1 MSNIIDLNLAA
12 AAQPRNISFAE
23 AERRFIDLAASI
35 GIDTRDIHSFGPTDD
50 IVRVATTQD
59 KRGKRSGWYSIHEE
73 AGLLY
78 GIIGNWQTGEQAK
91 FYGRDERQIDL
102 DLLRTMRIKQEVRE
116 REAAELKRR
125 NAAEAADIIRH
136 LPACPDDHPYLVR
149 KRVKAHGALLIG
161 SDLLLP
167 MFDAAGNVVS
177 TQTIAPD
184 GDKTF
189 RAGCT
194 SKGMFAIGGPTP
206 AVVVC
211 EGFATGASIHE
222 ATGLRVYIVFNA
234 GNLPAM
240 IEDIAR
246 IEAINGSQI
255 VIAAD
260 HDRLNP
266 RTNERAGIKYAELA
280 AEKIGGAPIVM
291 PTEEGADW
299 NDIAIRRP
307 EELRRAFAEI
317 RPLFQSWE
325 VIDFTALP
333 RRQWV
338 YGHTYIRQFCSL
350 TVAPGGLGKSTL
362 VLTEAIAMA
371 TGRNL
376 LGVAPGEPKRVIYF
390 NAEDPLVELQLRV
403 AAICLRF
410 GIDQRELV
418 GRLFLQSGRENE
430 IILAT
435 GDPGELIEAAF
446 GRIEGFLKF
455 HGVDVVILDPL
466 ANMHESEED
475 NRTYRKLGKRL
486 SRMADAHNCAV
497 HIVHHTKKLGGQAAT
512 VEDSRGGSALIGA
525 VRVARAINPME
536 PDEAARFGLKTHIDH
551 FRIEAAGKN
560 NLARPADKAEWY
572 ERMGVAVPNGDY
584 VAIVERWTPPD
595 PFDGITHEHAKRVQV
610 QLMKDERGTWRENAQ
625 SKEWVGHLIG
635 RICDID
641 PEDRAGKARIK
652 GIIKQWVTTGV
663 LAVDHIQDK
672 GKGREVPIIVV
683 GRELM

>member
-1 MSNIIDLNLAA
+1 MAEIFDFNLAA
-12 AAQPRNISFAE
+12 TSAPRQISHAE
-23 AERRFIDLAASI
+23 AERRFMDLAASV
-35 GIDTRDIHSFGPTDD
+35 GIDTRDIQSFGPTDD

-59 KRGKRSGWYSIHEE
+59 KRGKRSGWYSLHEE
-73 AGLLY
+73 AGLTY
-78 GIIGNWQTGEQAK
+78 GIVGNWQTGEQVK
-91 FYGRDERQIDL
+91 FYGRDVSQIDD
-102 DLLRTMRIKQEVRE
+102 DLLRTMRIKQEARE
-116 REAAELKRR
+116 REAAEMKRR
-125 NAAEAADIIRH
+125 NAAEAAEMIRH
-136 LPACPDDHPYLVR
+136 LQPCPEDHPYLVR

-167 MFDAAGNVVS
+167 MYDAAGNVVS
-177 TQTIAPD
+177 TQTIAAD

-194 SKGMFAIGGPTP
+194 SKGMFGIGGPTP
-206 AVVVC
+206 TVVVC

-222 ATGLRVYIVFNA
+222 ATGMRVYVVFSA
-234 GNLPAM
+234 GNLPAL
-240 IEDIAR
+240 INDIAA
-246 IEAINGSQI
+246 IEAVNGAQV

-260 HDRLNP
+260 NDLSGTGQR
-266 RTNERAGIKYAELA
+266 EAEKA
-280 AEKIGGAPIVM
+280 AEKIGGAQVLM
-291 PTEEGADW
+291 PAEVGADW

-307 EELRRAFAEI
+307 EELKKAFAEI

-325 VIDFTALP
+325 VIDFAALP

-338 YGHTYIRQFCSL
+338 YGTTYIRQFCSI

-376 LGVAPGEPKRVIYF
+376 LGVEVKEKLRVIYF
-390 NAEDPLVELQLRV
+390 NAEDPLIELQLRV

-410 GIDQRELV
+410 GINQLELV
-418 GRLFLQSGRENE
+418 GRLFLQSGRDNE

-435 GDPGELIEAAF
+435 GDPGEIIEAAF
-446 GRIEGFLKF
+446 NKIEGFVKF

-486 SRMADAHNCAV
+486 SRMADAYHLAC
-497 HIVHHTKKLGGQAAT
+497 HLVHHTKKLNGMSAT

-536 PDEAARFGLKTHIDH
+536 PDEAARFGLATHIDH

-560 NLARPADKAEWY
+560 NLARPADKAEWFVR
-572 ERMGVAVPNGDY
+572 EGVALPNGDFCA
-584 VAIVERWTPPD
+584 VVTQWTPPD
-595 PFDGITHEHAKRVQV
+595 PFEGIGLEHAKRVQV
-610 QLMKDERGTWRENAQ
+610 RLMDAEPGDWRESPQANN
-625 SKEWVGHLIG
+625 WIGILVGEV
-635 RICDID
+635 CEID
-641 PEDRAGKARIK
+641 PTDKAGKARLK
-652 GIIKQWVTTGV
+652 GIVRQWITNGI
-663 LAVDHIQDK
+663 LAVDHITDK
-672 GKGREVPIIVV
+672 RNGRQVPIIIK
-683 GRELM
+683 GETA

>member
-1 MSNIIDLNLAA
+1 MGQIIDLNLAVPA
-12 AAQPRNISFAE
+12 APRNLSFAE
-23 AERRFIDLAASI
+23 AERRFMDLAASV
-35 GIDTRDIHSFGPTDD
+35 GIDTRDIQSFGPTDD

-59 KRGKRSGWYSIHEE
+59 KRGKRSGWYSLHEE
-73 AGLLY
+73 AGLTY
-78 GIIGNWQTGEQAK
+78 GIVGNWQTGEQVK
-91 FYGRDERQIDL
+91 FYGRDVSQIDD
-102 DLLRTMRIKQEVRE
+102 DLLRTMRIKQEARE
-116 REAAELKRR
+116 REAAEMKRR
-125 NAAEAADIIRH
+125 NAAEAADMIRH
-136 LPACPDDHPYLVR
+136 LQPCPDDHPYLVR

-167 MFDAAGNVVS
+167 MYDAAGNVVS
-177 TQTIAPD
+177 TQSIAAD

-194 SKGMFAIGGPTP
+194 SKGMFGIGGPTP
-206 AVVVC
+206 TVVVC

-222 ATGLRVYIVFNA
+222 ATGLRVYVVFSA
-234 GNLPAM
+234 GNLPAL
-240 IEDIAR
+240 INDIAA
-246 IEAINGSQI
+246 IEAVNGAQI

-260 HDRLNP
+260 NDLSGTGQR
-266 RTNERAGIKYAELA
+266 EAEKA
-280 AEKIGGAPIVM
+280 AEKIGGAQVLM
-291 PTEEGADW
+291 PAEVGADW

-307 EELRRAFAEI
+307 EELKKAFAEI

-325 VIDFTALP
+325 VIDFAALP

-338 YGHTYIRQFCSL
+338 YGTTYIRQFCSI

-376 LGVAPGEPKRVIYF
+376 LGVEVKEKLRVIYF
-390 NAEDPLVELQLRV
+390 NAEDPLIELQLRV

-418 GRLFLQSGRENE
+418 GKLFLQSGRDNE

-435 GDPGELIEAAF
+435 GDPGEIIEAAF
-446 GRIEGFLKF
+446 NKIEGFVKF

-486 SRMADAHNCAV
+486 SRMADAYNLAC
-497 HIVHHTKKLGGQAAT
+497 HIVHHTKKLNGMAAT

-536 PDEAARFGLKTHIDH
+536 PDEAARFGLATHIDH

-560 NLARPADKAEWY
+560 NLARPADKAEWFVR
-572 ERMGVAVPNGDY
+572 EGVPLPNGDFCA
-584 VAIVERWTPPD
+584 VVLRWTPPD
-595 PFDGITHEHAKRVQV
+595 PFEGIGIEHAKRVQV
-610 QLMKDERGTWRENAQ
+610 KLMDAEPGDWRESPQANN
-625 SKEWVGHLIG
+625 WIGILVGEV
-635 RICDID
+635 CEID
-641 PEDRAGKARIK
+641 PTDKAGKARLK
-652 GIIKQWVTTGV
+652 GIVRQWITNGI
-663 LAVDHIQDK
+663 LAVDHITDK
-672 GKGREVPIIVV
+672 RNGRQVPIIIK
-683 GRELM
+683 GESA

>member
-1 MSNIIDLNLAA
+1 LAEIFDFNLAA
-12 AAQPRNISFAE
+12 TSAPRQISHAE
-23 AERRFIDLAASI
+23 AERRFMDLAASV
-35 GIDTRDIHSFGPTDD
+35 GIDTRDIQSFGPTDD

-59 KRGKRSGWYSIHEE
+59 KRGKRSGWYSLHEE
-73 AGLLY
+73 AGLTY
-78 GIIGNWQTGEQAK
+78 GIVGNWQTGEQVK
-91 FYGRDERQIDL
+91 FYGRDVSQIDD
-102 DLLRTMRIKQEVRE
+102 DLLRTMRIKQEARE
-116 REAAELKRR
+116 REAAEMKRR
-125 NAAEAADIIRH
+125 NAAEAAEMIRH
-136 LPACPDDHPYLVR
+136 LQPCPEDHPYLVR

-167 MFDAAGNVVS
+167 MYDAAGNVVS
-177 TQTIAPD
+177 TQTIAAD

-194 SKGMFAIGGPTP
+194 SKGMFGIGGPTP
-206 AVVVC
+206 TVVVC

-222 ATGLRVYIVFNA
+222 ATGMRVYVVFSA
-234 GNLPAM
+234 GNLPAL
-240 IEDIAR
+240 INDIAA
-246 IEAINGSQI
+246 IEAVNGAQV

-260 HDRLNP
+260 NDLSGTGQR
-266 RTNERAGIKYAELA
+266 EAEKA
-280 AEKIGGAPIVM
+280 AEKIGGAQVLM
-291 PTEEGADW
+291 PAEVGADW

-307 EELRRAFAEI
+307 EELKKAFAEI

-325 VIDFTALP
+325 VIDFAALP

-338 YGHTYIRQFCSL
+338 YGTTYIRQFCSI

-376 LGVAPGEPKRVIYF
+376 LGVEVKEKLRVIYF
-390 NAEDPLVELQLRV
+390 NAEDPLIELQLRV

-410 GIDQRELV
+410 GINQLELV
-418 GRLFLQSGRENE
+418 GRLFLQSGRDNE

-435 GDPGELIEAAF
+435 GDPGEIIEAAF
-446 GRIEGFLKF
+446 NKIEGFVKF

-486 SRMADAHNCAV
+486 SRMADAYHLAC
-497 HIVHHTKKLGGQAAT
+497 HLVHHTKKLNGMSAT

-536 PDEAARFGLKTHIDH
+536 PDEAARFGLATHIDH

-560 NLARPADKAEWY
+560 NLARPADKAEWFVR
-572 ERMGVAVPNGDY
+572 EGVALPNGDFCA
-584 VAIVERWTPPD
+584 VVTQWTPPD
-595 PFDGITHEHAKRVQV
+595 PFEGIGLEHAKRVQV
-610 QLMKDERGTWRENAQ
+610 RLMDAEPGDWRESPQANN
-625 SKEWVGHLIG
+625 WIGILVGEV
-635 RICDID
+635 CEID
-641 PEDRAGKARIK
+641 PTDKAGKARLK
-652 GIIKQWVTTGV
+652 GIVRQWITNGI
-663 LAVDHIQDK
+663 LAVDHITDK
-672 GKGREVPIIVV
+672 RNGRQVPIIIK
-683 GRELM
+683 GETA

>member
-1 MSNIIDLNLAA
+1 MAEIFDFNLAA
-12 AAQPRNISFAE
+12 TAAAPRQISAAE
-23 AERRFIDLAASI
+23 AERRFMDLAASI
-35 GIDTRDIHSFGPTDD
+35 GIDTRDLQSFGPTDD

-59 KRGKRSGWYSIHEE
+59 KRGKRSGWYSLHEE

-78 GIIGNWQTGEQAK
+78 GIVGNWQTGEQAK
-91 FYGRDERQIDL
+91 FYGREVSQIDD

-125 NAAEAADIIRH
+125 NAAEAAEMIRH
-136 LPACPDDHPYLVR
+136 LPPCPDSHPYLVR
-149 KRVKAHGALLIG
+149 KRVKAHGALLVG

-167 MFDAAGNVVS
+167 LYDAAGNVVS
-177 TQTIAPD
+177 TQTIAAD

-189 RAGCT
+189 RTGCT
-194 SKGMFAIGGPTP
+194 SKGMFGIGSPT
-206 AVVVC
+206 ATVVVC

-222 ATGLRVYIVFNA
+222 ATGLRVYVVFSA
-234 GNLPAM
+234 GNLPAL
-240 IEDIAR
+240 IGDIAE
-246 IEAINGSQI
+246 IEAVNGAQI

-260 HDRLNP
+260 NDLSGTGQR
-266 RTNERAGIKYAELA
+266 EAEKA
-280 AEKIGGAPIVM
+280 AEKIGGAQVLM
-291 PTEEGADW
+291 PGEVGADW

-307 EELRRAFAEI
+307 EELRKAFAEI

-325 VIDFTALP
+325 VIDFAALP

-338 YGHTYIRQFCSL
+338 YGHTYIRQFCSI

-376 LGVAPGEPKRVIYF
+376 LGVEVKEKLRVVYF

-418 GRLFLQSGRENE
+418 GKLFLQSGRDNE

-446 GRIEGFLKF
+446 TRIEAFVKF

-486 SRMADAHNCAV
+486 SRMADAYHLAC
-497 HIVHHTKKLGGQAAT
+497 HLVHHTKKLNGMAAT

-536 PDEAARFGLKTHIDH
+536 PDEAARFGLSTHIDH

-572 ERMGVAVPNGDY
+572 VREGVPLPNGDTCA
-584 VAIVERWTPPD
+584 VVERWTPPD
-595 PFDGITHEHAKRVQV
+595 PFEGIGHEHAKRVQV
-610 QLMKDERGTWRENAQ
+610 ELMKAEHGAWRESAQ
-625 SKEWVGHLIG
+625 SKDWVGHLVG
-635 RICDID
+635 RICEID

-652 GIIKQWVTTGV
+652 GIIKQWITNSI
-663 LAVDHIQDK
+663 LAIDYVEDK
-672 GKGREVPIIVV
+672 VKKREVPVIVV
-683 GRELM
+683 GKELM

>member
-12 AAQPRNISFAE
+12 PAGPKAFSHAE
-23 AERRFIDLAASI
+23 AERRFLDLAGSV
-35 GIDTRDIHSFGPTDD
+35 GIDTRDIQTFGPTDD

-78 GIIGNWQTGEQAK
+78 GVVGNWQTGEQTK
-91 FYGRDERQIDL
+91 FYGHDERHIDA
-102 DLLRTMRIKQEVRE
+102 DLLRTMKIKQEVRE

-125 NAAEAADIIRH
+125 NAAEAAEIIRH
-136 LPACPDDHPYLVR
+136 LQPCPDDHPYLVR
-149 KRVKAHGALLIG
+149 KRVKAHGAMLLG

-177 TQTIAPD
+177 TQTIGPD

-206 AVVVC
+206 CVVVC
-211 EGFATGASIHE
+211 EGYATGASIHE
-222 ATGLRVYIVFNA
+222 ATGLRVYVVFSA
-234 GNLPAM
+234 GNLPAL
-240 IEDIAR
+240 IKDIAE
-246 IEAINGSQI
+246 IEAVNGAQI

-260 HDRLNP
+260 NDVSGTGQR
-266 RTNERAGIKYAELA
+266 EAEKA
-280 AEKIGGAPIVM
+280 AEKIGGAQIVM
-291 PTEEGADW
+291 PAEVGADW

-307 EELRRAFAEI
+307 DELKKAFAEI
-317 RPLFQSWE
+317 RPLFSSWE
-325 VIDFTALP
+325 VIDFALIP

-338 YGHTYIRQFCSL
+338 YGHVYIRQFCSL

-376 LGVAPGEPKRVIYF
+376 LGVEPGEPKRVIYF

-418 GRLFLQSGRENE
+418 GKLFLQSGRENE

-446 GRIEGFLKF
+446 ARIEGFLKF

-486 SRMADAHNCAV
+486 SRMADAHNCAI
-497 HIVHHTKKLGGQAAT
+497 HIVHHTKKLNGMAAT

-536 PDEAARFGLKTHIDH
+536 AEEAARFGLNTHIDH
-551 FRIEAAGKN
+551 FRVEAAGKN

-572 ERMGVAVPNGDY
+572 VREGVPVPNGDY

-595 PFDGITHEHAKRVQV
+595 PFEGIGLEHAKRLQIK
-610 QLMKDERGTWRENAQ
+610 LMDAEPGTWRESPQANN
-625 SKEWVGHLIG
+625 WIGILVGEVCG
-635 RICDID
+635 ID
-641 PEDRAGKARIK
+641 PTDKAGKARIK
-652 GIIKQWVTTGV
+652 GIVRQWLSNGIMQVSHHKD
-663 LAVDHIQDK
+663 ARN
-672 GKGREVPIIVV
+672 GREVPIVIVGEEKV
-683 GRELM
+683 

>member
-1 MSNIIDLNLAA
+1 VSNVFDLNLAA
-12 AAQPRNISFAE
+12 TAQPRTVSFAE
-23 AERRFIDLAASI
+23 AERRFMDLAGSV
-35 GIDTRDIHSFGPTDD
+35 GIDTRDIQSFGPTDD

-59 KRGKRSGWYSIHEE
+59 KRGKRSGWYSVHEE

-78 GIIGNWQTGEQAK
+78 GIVGNWQTGEQAK
-91 FYGRDERQIDL
+91 FYGRDERTID
-102 DLLRTMRIKQEVRE
+102 DNLLRTMRLKQEMRE

-125 NAAEAADIIRH
+125 NAAEAAEIIRH
-136 LPACPDDHPYLVR
+136 LQPCPDSHPYLIR
-149 KRVKAHGALLIG
+149 KRVRANGALLLG

-167 MFDAAGNVVS
+167 MFDAAGNLVS
-177 TQTIAPD
+177 TQTIAAD
-184 GDKTF
+184 GEKSF
-189 RAGCT
+189 RTGCT
-194 SKGMFAIGGPTP
+194 SKGMYAIGTPTP
-206 AVVVC
+206 CVVVC

-222 ATGLRVYIVFNA
+222 ATGLRVYVVFSA
-234 GNLPAM
+234 GNMPAL
-240 IEDIAR
+240 IEDIAA
-246 IEAINGSQI
+246 IEAVNGAQV

-260 HDRLNP
+260 NDVSGTGQR
-266 RTNERAGIKYAELA
+266 E
-280 AEKIGGAPIVM
+280 AEKAAGRLGGAQVLM
-291 PTEEGADW
+291 PSELGADW
-299 NDIAIRRP
+299 NDIAIRKP
-307 EELRRAFAEI
+307 EELKKAFAAI
-317 RPLFQSWE
+317 KPIFASWE
-325 VIDFTALP
+325 VIDFAALP

-338 YGHTYIRQFCSL
+338 YGHTYIRQFCSI

-376 LGVAPGEPKRVIYF
+376 LGVDPGEPKRVVYF

-410 GIDQRELV
+410 GINQLELV
-418 GRLFLQSGRENE
+418 GKLFLQSGRDNE
-430 IILAT
+430 IILAA

-446 GRIEGFLKF
+446 NRIEGFLKF

-486 SRMADAHNCAV
+486 SRMADAFNCAI
-497 HIVHHTKKLGGQAAT
+497 HIVHHTKKLNGMAAT

-536 PDEAARFGLKTHIDH
+536 PEEASRFGLPTHIDH

-572 ERMGVAVPNGDY
+572 VREGIPLPNGDY

-595 PFDGITHEHAKRVQV
+595 PFDGLTEAHAKRMQV
-610 QLMKDERGTWRENAQ
+610 RLMTSERGDWRESAQ
-625 SKEWVGHLIG
+625 SKQWVGYLVAEVTEI
-635 RICDID
+635 DID
-641 PEDRAGKARIK
+641 DPAGRARVKSIARS
-652 GIIKQWVTTGV
+652 WLNSGV
-663 LAVDHIQDK
+663 MAIETIEEK
-672 GKGREVPIIVV
+672 GKGRETKIVV
-683 GRELM
+683 CGKELL

>member
-1 MSNIIDLNLAA
+1 MAEIFNLNLADTSA
-12 AAQPRNISFAE
+12 PRHISLAE
-23 AERRFIDLAASI
+23 AERRFMELAVSV
-35 GIDTRDIHSFGPTDD
+35 GLDTRDVQSFGPTDD
-50 IVRVATTQD
+50 IVRVATTSD
-59 KRGKRSGWYSIHEE
+59 KRGKRSGWYSLHEE

-78 GIIGNWQTGEQAK
+78 GVVGNWQSGEQVK
-91 FYGRDERQIDL
+91 FYGRDVSQIDD

-125 NAAEAADIIRH
+125 NAAEAAEMIRH
-136 LPACPDDHPYLVR
+136 LPPCPDDHPYLIR
-149 KRVKAHGALLIG
+149 KRVKAHGALLVG
-161 SDLLLP
+161 NDLLLP
-167 MFDAAGNVVS
+167 MYDAAGNVVS
-177 TQTIAPD
+177 TQAIAAD

-194 SKGMFAIGGPTP
+194 SKGMFGIGGPTP
-206 AVVVC
+206 TVVVC

-222 ATGLRVYIVFNA
+222 ATGLRVYVVFSA

-240 IEDIAR
+240 ISDIAE
-246 IEAINGSQI
+246 IEAVNGAQI

-260 HDRLNP
+260 NDLSGTGKR
-266 RTNERAGIKYAELA
+266 EADKA
-280 AEKIGGAPIVM
+280 AEKIGGAQVLM
-291 PTEEGADW
+291 PAEVGADW

-307 EELRRAFAEI
+307 EELRKAFAEI

-325 VIDFTALP
+325 VIDFAALP

-338 YGHTYIRQFCSL
+338 YGHTYIRQFCSI

-376 LGVAPGEPKRVIYF
+376 LGVEVKERLRVIYF

-418 GRLFLQSGRENE
+418 GRLFLQSGRDNE
-430 IILAT
+430 IILAI

-446 GRIEGFLKF
+446 NRIEGFLKF

-486 SRMADAHNCAV
+486 SRMADAHNCAI
-497 HIVHHTKKLGGQAAT
+497 HIVHHTKKLNGMAAT

-536 PDEAARFGLKTHIDH
+536 PEQAARFGLSTHIDH

-560 NLARPADKAEWY
+560 NLARPADKSEWY
-572 ERMGVAVPNGDY
+572 VREGVPLPNGDFCA
-584 VAIVERWTPPD
+584 VVDRWLPPD
-595 PFDGITHEHAKRVQV
+595 PFEGVTTEHAKKVQV
-610 QLMKDERGTWRENAQ
+610 ALMQAERGLWRESAQ
-625 SKEWVGHLIG
+625 SKDWIGHLVG
-635 RICDID
+635 RICGID
-641 PEDRAGKARIK
+641 PEDRAGKARLK
-652 GIIKQWVTTGV
+652 GIVKQWVDTNV
-663 LAVDHIQDK
+663 LAIDYLEDK
-672 GKGREVPIIVV
+672 AKGRDIPIVV
-683 GRELM
+683 TGKDLM

>member
-1 MSNIIDLNLAA
+1 MAEIFDLNLAL
-12 AAQPRNISFAE
+12 AAQPRPISHAE
-23 AERRFIDLAASI
+23 AERRFMDLAASI
-35 GIDTRDIHSFGPTDD
+35 GIDTRDVAAFGPTDD

-59 KRGKRSGWYSIHEE
+59 KRGKRSGWYSLHEE
-73 AGLLY
+73 AGILY
-78 GIIGNWQTGEQAK
+78 GVVGNWQTGEQAK
-91 FYGRDERQIDL
+91 FFGREERHIDEDL
-102 DLLRTMRIKQEVRE
+102 RRTMQIKQDAAR
-116 REAAELKRR
+116 REAAEAKRR
-125 NAAEAADIIRH
+125 NAAEAAEMIRH
-136 LPACPDDHPYLVR
+136 LQPCPEDHPYLVR
-149 KRVKAHGALLIG
+149 KRVKAHGAMLLG

-167 MFDAAGNVVS
+167 MYDAAGNVVS

-194 SKGMFAIGGPTP
+194 SKGMFTIGASTP
-206 AVVVC
+206 YVVVC

-222 ATGLRVYIVFNA
+222 ATGLRVYVVFSA
-234 GNLPAM
+234 GNLPGL
-240 IEDIAR
+240 IQDIAA
-246 IEAINGSQI
+246 IEAVNGAQI

-260 HDRLNP
+260 NDHSGTGQR
-266 RTNERAGIKYAELA
+266 EAEKA
-280 AEKIGGAPIVM
+280 AEKIGGAQIVM
-291 PTEEGADW
+291 PAEVGADW
-299 NDIAIRRP
+299 NDISIRRP
-307 EELRRAFAEI
+307 DELKKAFAEI
-317 RPLFQSWE
+317 RPLFSSWE
-325 VIDFTALP
+325 VIDYALIP

-338 YGHTYIRQFCSL
+338 YGHVYIRQFCSL

-376 LGVAPGEPKRVIYF
+376 LGVDPGEPKRVIYF

-418 GRLFLQSGRENE
+418 GKLFLQSGRENE

-446 GRIEGFLKF
+446 ARIEGFLKF
-455 HGVDVVILDPL
+455 HGIDVVILDPL

-486 SRMADAHNCAV
+486 SRMADAYNCAI

-536 PDEAARFGLKTHIDH
+536 PDEAARFGLPTHIDH
-551 FRIEAAGKN
+551 FRVEAAGKN

-572 ERMGVAVPNGDY
+572 VREGVPVPNGDY
-584 VAIVERWTPPD
+584 VAVVDRWTPPD
-595 PFDGITHEHAKRVQV
+595 PFEGITIEHAKKLQV
-610 QLMKDERGTWRENAQ
+610 KLMDSQPGDWRENPQA
-625 SKEWVGHLIG
+625 SNWIGMLVGEV
-635 RICDID
+635 CNID
-641 PEDRAGKARIK
+641 PTDKAGKARIK
-652 GIIKQWVTTGV
+652 GIIRSWLQSNVI
-663 LAVDHIQDK
+663 AVDHIKDARNGRQVPVIVK
-672 GKGREVPIIVV
+672 GETV
-683 GRELM
+683 

>member
-1 MSNIIDLNLAA
+1 MAEIFDFNLALP
-12 AAQPRNISFAE
+12 AQPRVVTQAE
-23 AERRFIDLAASI
+23 AEGRFLDLAGSI
-35 GIDTRDIHSFGPTDD
+35 GIDTRDIQSFGPTAD

-59 KRGKRSGWYSIHEE
+59 KRGKRSGWYSLHEE
-73 AGLLY
+73 AGVMY
-78 GIIGNWQTGEQAK
+78 GVIGNWQTGEQAK
-91 FYGRDERQIDL
+91 FYGCDERMIDS
-102 DLLRTMRIKQEVRE
+102 DLRRTMQIKQEARE
-116 REAAELKRR
+116 REAAEMKRR
-125 NAAEAADIIRH
+125 NAAEAAEMIRH
-136 LPACPDDHPYLVR
+136 LPPCPDDHPYLVR
-149 KRVKAHGALLIG
+149 KRVRAHGAFLLG

-167 MFDAAGNVVS
+167 MFDAAGNLVS
-177 TQTIAPD
+177 TQVIAPD

-206 AVVVC
+206 CVVVC

-222 ATGLRVYIVFNA
+222 ATGLRVYIVFSA
-234 GNLPAM
+234 GNLPAL
-240 IEDIAR
+240 IKDIAA
-246 IEAINGSQI
+246 IEAVNGSQV

-260 HDRLNP
+260 NDLSGTGQR
-266 RTNERAGIKYAELA
+266 EAEKA
-280 AEKIGGAPIVM
+280 AEKLGGAQVLM
-291 PTEEGADW
+291 PAEVGADW

-307 EELRRAFAEI
+307 DELKAAFALI
-317 RPLFQSWE
+317 KPLFQSWE
-325 VIDFTALP
+325 EIDFAALP

-376 LGVAPGEPKRVIYF
+376 AGVDPGQPKRVIYF

-418 GRLFLQSGRENE
+418 GKLYLQSGRENE
-430 IILAT
+430 ILLAT

-446 GRIEGFLKF
+446 QRIESFLRF
-455 HGVDVVILDPL
+455 HAIDVVILDPL

-486 SRMADAHNCAV
+486 SRMADAHNCAI

-536 PDEAARFGLKTHIDH
+536 PDEAARFGLETHIDH

-560 NLARPADKAEWY
+560 NLARPAASAEWY
-572 ERMGVAVPNGDY
+572 VREGMPLPNGDY
-584 VAIVERWTPPD
+584 VAVVLRWSPPD
-595 PFDGITHEHAKRVQV
+595 PFEGIGLEHAKRVQIK
-610 QLMKDERGTWRENAQ
+610 LMDAERGDWRESPQASN
-625 SKEWVGHLIG
+625 WVGILIG
-635 RICDID
+635 EVCGID
-641 PEDRAGKARIK
+641 PTDKAGKARIK
-652 GIIKQWVTTGV
+652 GIIRQWLQSGI
-663 LAVDHIQDK
+663 LAVDHIKDARN
-672 GKGREVPIIVV
+672 GRNVPIIISGEAV
-683 GRELM
+683 

>member
-12 AAQPRNISFAE
+12 PAGPKAFSHAE
-23 AERRFIDLAASI
+23 AERRFLDLAGSV
-35 GIDTRDIHSFGPTDD
+35 GIDTRDIQTFGPTDD

-78 GIIGNWQTGEQAK
+78 GVVGNWQTGEQTK
-91 FYGRDERQIDL
+91 FYGHDERHIDA
-102 DLLRTMRIKQEVRE
+102 DLLRTMKIKQEVRE

-125 NAAEAADIIRH
+125 NAAEAAEIIRH
-136 LPACPDDHPYLVR
+136 LQPCPDDHPYLVR
-149 KRVKAHGALLIG
+149 KRVKAHGAMLLG

-177 TQTIAPD
+177 TQTIGPD

-206 AVVVC
+206 CVVVC
-211 EGFATGASIHE
+211 EGFATAASIHE
-222 ATGLRVYIVFNA
+222 ATGLRVYVVFSA
-234 GNLPAM
+234 GNLPGL
-240 IEDIAR
+240 IQDIAS
-246 IEAINGSQI
+246 IEAMNGSQI

-260 HDRLNP
+260 NDVSGTGQREA
-266 RTNERAGIKYAELA
+266 ERA
-280 AEKIGGAPIVM
+280 AEKIGGAQVLM
-291 PTEEGADW
+291 PSEVGTDW

-307 EELRRAFAEI
+307 EELKKAFAEI

-325 VIDFTALP
+325 LIDFAALP

-338 YGHTYIRQFCSL
+338 YGHTYIRQFCSI

-376 LGVAPGEPKRVIYF
+376 LGVQPVGRMKVIYF

-410 GIDQRELV
+410 GIHQRELL
-418 GRLFLQSGRENE
+418 GHLFLQSGRENE
-430 IILAT
+430 IILAH
-435 GDPGELIEAAF
+435 GDPGEIIEAAF
-446 GRIEGFLKF
+446 VKVEGFIKF
-455 HGVDVVILDPL
+455 HGIDVAILDPL

-486 SRMADAHNCAV
+486 SRSADAHNCAI
-497 HIVHHTKKLGGQAAT
+497 HIVHHTKKLNGMAAT

-536 PDEAARFGLKTHIDH
+536 PDEAARFGLETHIDH

-572 ERMGVAVPNGDY
+572 LREGMPLPNGDY

-595 PFDGITHEHAKRVQV
+595 PFEGIGLDEAKKVQIR
-610 QLMKDERGTWRENAQ
+610 LMDAEAGDWRESAQ
-625 SKEWVGHLIG
+625 AGNWIGILVGEVCGL
-635 RICDID
+635 D
-641 PEDRAGKARIK
+641 PTDKAQKARIK
-652 GIIKQWVTTGV
+652 SIVRQWLSNGV
-663 LAVDHIQDK
+663 LALDHVKDK
-672 GKGREVPIIVV
+672 RNGRQVPVV
-683 GRELM
+683 VCGEKL